1 MDGGKERP
9 EEQFAMRGLK
19 EQLRSLFEPDGVAI
33 IGASRTEG
41 RPGYCAVENLV
52 RLGYPGRIYP
62 VNPEADEI
70 LGLTAFPDIESIPDK
85 VEFAVV
91 LAPAPEVIQLVPRLA
106 SKGVKAVT
114 LVSGGFSAGRAQ
126 CSRADKQL
134 K

>member
-1 MDGGKERP
+1 
-9 EEQFAMRGLK
+9 MRGSN
-19 EQLRSLFEPDGVAI
+19 EQLRSFFEPDGVVI

-52 RLGYPGRIYP
+52 RLGYRGRIYP

-91 LAPAPEVIQLVPRLA
+91 LAPAPEVNPSWLRQC
-106 SKGVKAVT
+106 VKWGCGW
-114 LVSGGFSAGRAQ
+114 SGPMQSGR
-126 CSRADKQL
+126 
-134 K
+134 